1 MQELMI
7 IGNLTKEP
15 ETRTTQNG
23 KTVCTFTVAVNRRN
37 KVQGQPEAD
46 FFQVS
51 AWGSLG
57 ENCQKYLGKGRKV
70 CVVGQISAHG
80 YTRQDGTAGASM
92 DVFAEKV
99 EFLTPRG
106 SGNDAAG
113 TDASGMTPV
122 EPDDLP
128 WGVS

>member
-1 MQELMI
+1 MNNLTI
-7 IGNLTKEP
+7 IGNLVQNP
-15 ETRTTQNG
+15 EQRTTTSG
-23 KTVCTFTVAVNRRN
+23 KTVTNFTVAVNRRN

-51 AWGSLG
+51 AWGALG

-70 CVVGQISAHG
+70 CVIGQISAHG

-92 DVFAEKV
+92 DVFAEKI
-99 EFLTPRG
+99 EFLTPRR
-106 SGNDAAG
+106 SNDAAG